1 MTAKKQPSEL
11 ISLTLILFLFSA
23 VTALLLGLVNS
34 VTEDR
39 IIEINAEKT
48 KSAMQEVLMAEN
60 YEKVNYAGEDPT
72 VVGVYKAGD
81 AGFVVELS
89 VSGSQAMVNMV
100 VGVDQ
105 SGTVT
110 GVGVTKHT
118 ETPGLGAV
126 AADNTDAGKSFREQF
141 AGTVGN
147 LSVNKDGGTIDALTG
162 ATITSRAVTNGVNSA
177 VEAVK
182 SLG

>member
-23 VTALLLGLVNS
+23 VTPCSWACQQRHRGP
-34 VTEDR
+34 DCR
-39 IIEINAEKT
+39 DQRQKT

-100 VGVDQ
+100 VGVDPG
-105 SGTVT
+105 GTVT
-110 GVGVTKHT
+110 GVGITKHT

-147 LSVNKDGGTIDALTG
+147 LSVNKDGGTIAALPG

>member
-1 MTAKKQPSEL
+1 MTAKKRPSEL

-23 VTALLLGLVNS
+23 VTALLLGLVNG
-34 VTEDR
+34 VTKDR
-39 IIEINAEKT
+39 IAGISAEKT
-48 KSAMQEVLMAEN
+48 KSAMQEVLMADS
-60 YEKVNYAGEDPT
+60 YEKISYTGGDPA

-100 VGVDQ
+100 VGVDG

-110 GVGVTKHT
+110 GIGITKHT
-118 ETPGLGAV
+118 ETPGLGAIA
-126 AADNTDAGKSFREQF
+126 AADTDAGKSFREQF
-141 AGTVGN
+141 NGTVGN
-147 LSVNKDGGTIDALTG
+147 LSVSKDGGTVDALTG

>member
-60 YEKVNYAGEDPT
+60 YEKVDYTGGDPA
-72 VVGVYKAGD
+72 VLGVYKAGD
-81 AGFVVELS
+81 AGYVGELS
-89 VSGSQAMVNMV
+89 VSGSQAMLNIV
-100 VGVDQ
+100 VGVDT

-110 GVGVTKHT
+110 GVGITKHA
-118 ETPGLGAV
+118 ETPGLGAI

-141 AGTVGN
+141 AGTVGD

-162 ATITSRAVTNGVNSA
+162 ATITSRAVANGVNSA